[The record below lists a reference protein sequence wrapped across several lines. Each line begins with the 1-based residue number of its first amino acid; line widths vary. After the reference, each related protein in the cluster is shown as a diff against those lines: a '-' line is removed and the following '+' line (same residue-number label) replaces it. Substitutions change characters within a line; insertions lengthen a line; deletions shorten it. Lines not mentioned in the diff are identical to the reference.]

1 MKSHYYFFIIA
12 FYSSLAFGANTH
24 FHLEKLTKGSAPERM
39 NAAEKLNAIYQSE
52 ARDSLRYVGEK
63 LYFFGIQH
71 HYYPAV
77 EKGKII
83 LSEYFILT
91 GKVIDGITT
100 LKAMLP
106 IMEKRNDNREL
117 CLATKII
124 SQGYVIE
131 RDAKSALY
139 WADKSVKH
147 ARVSSN
153 KQLKSDGLLV
163 LSEAYLLSGKT
174 EKALATLL
182 LYEKIVCQEKNERK
196 KSAVYAK
203 LGDYYMRKGDL
214 IRAEG
219 YFLSSYQSAQQ
230 TNLISPIANALNNLA
245 IIYYENNDFK
255 QSKSFFL
262 KALQLR
268 LKAKDFKSIS
278 ESYYNLGDF
287 YYYSNDLENAH
298 KWYVQSLETA
308 SNYQLKS
315 EQNDALNALAELS
328 KTQNDFESA
337 NKYREKQLELLKKI
351 EIDNRADEEE
361 IKALQLEMLQLET
374 NSLPISNEQKAGL
387 TLKWE
392 WGVIALLLLL
402 LLMKTRINSSFQ
414 DISNEK

>member
-1 MKSHYYFFIIA
+1 
-12 FYSSLAFGANTH
+12 
-24 FHLEKLTKGSAPERM
+24 
-39 NAAEKLNAIYQSE
+39 
-52 ARDSLRYVGEK
+52 
-63 LYFFGIQH
+63 
-71 HYYPAV
+71 
-77 EKGKII
+77 
-83 LSEYFILT
+83 
-91 GKVIDGITT
+91 
-100 LKAMLP
+100 
-106 IMEKRNDNREL
+106 
-117 CLATKII
+117 
-124 SQGYVIE
+124 
-131 RDAKSALY
+131 
-139 WADKSVKH
+139 
-147 ARVSSN
+147 
-153 KQLKSDGLLV
+153 
-163 LSEAYLLSGKT
+163 
-174 EKALATLL
+174 
-182 LYEKIVCQEKNERK
+182 
-196 KSAVYAK
+196 
-203 LGDYYMRKGDL
+203 
-214 IRAEG
+214 
-219 YFLSSYQSAQQ
+219 
-230 TNLISPIANALNNLA
+230 
-245 IIYYENNDFK
+245 
-255 QSKSFFL
+255 L